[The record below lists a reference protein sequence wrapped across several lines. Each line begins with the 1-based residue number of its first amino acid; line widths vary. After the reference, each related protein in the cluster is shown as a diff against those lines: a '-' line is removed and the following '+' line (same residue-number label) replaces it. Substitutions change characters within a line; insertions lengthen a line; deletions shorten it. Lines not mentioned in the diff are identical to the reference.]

1 MSAEPATDMFDDLV
15 TAHRIL
21 VNEKVLD
28 AFGHVSLRD
37 AARPDRF
44 WLGCAK
50 PPNTIGKDDLLC
62 FGLSGEP
69 VEKTDRPL
77 FSERYIHSAIYA
89 ARPDVGAICHH
100 HASSIMPF
108 CLTGR
113 PLAAVSQ
120 TGAFLGRATPVWD
133 SADEFGDTRLLV
145 DTPEQA
151 ASLARS
157 LGAGSLVLM
166 RGHGATVAG
175 AGVREVVFKSVYACR
190 DADALRQAAM
200 LGAVT
205 PLSAGEIEKGRTV
218 AASAIDRGWNYW
230 LARLGGAAV
239 RKGNGT

>member
-1 MSAEPATDMFDDLV
+1 MNAEHAPDMFDDLA

-37 AARPDRF
+37 PAHPDRF
-44 WLGCAK
+44 WLASAK
-50 PPNTIGKDDLLC
+50 PPNLIGKDDLLS

-69 VEKTDRPL
+69 VEKTDLPL
-77 FSERYIHSAIYA
+77 YSERYIHSAIYA

-100 HASSIMPF
+100 HAPAIMPF
-108 CLTGR
+108 CMTAR

-120 TGAFLGRATPVWD
+120 TGAFLGRATPLWD

-175 AGVREVVFKSVYACR
+175 SSVREVVFKAVYACR
-190 DADALRQAAM
+190 DADALKEAAM
-200 LGAVT
+200 LGVVT
-205 PLSAGEIEKGRTV
+205 PLSMGEIEKGRAV
-218 AASAIDRGWNYW
+218 AAAAVDRCWKYW
-230 LARLGGAAV
+230 QARLGVTAV
-239 RKGNGT
+239 